1 MSWFALFAP
10 ANTPTP
16 IIDKLQSEVR
26 RILKT
31 PEVTKKLADNG
42 LDPVGGTWEELAA
55 YQKAEIIKWAKVV
68 KESGAKAD

>member
-10 ANTPTP
+10 ANTPKP
-16 IIDKLQSEVR
+16 IIDKLQAEVR

-31 PEVTKKLADNG
+31 PDVTKRLADNG
-42 LDPVGGTWEELAA
+42 LDPVGGTSEELAA